1 MQHTFTHNVGE
12 RETER
17 ERERERWKKI
27 KRKWS
32 LISSFVENIL

>member
-1 MQHTFTHNVGE
+1 MQHTFTRNVGE
-12 RETER
+12 RDRER
-17 ERERERWKKI
+17 EREREKWKKI